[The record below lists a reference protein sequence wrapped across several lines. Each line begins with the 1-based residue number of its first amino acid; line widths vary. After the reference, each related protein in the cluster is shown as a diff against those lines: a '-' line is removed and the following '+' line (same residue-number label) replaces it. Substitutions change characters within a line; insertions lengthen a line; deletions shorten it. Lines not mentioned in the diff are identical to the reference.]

1 MVSPSS
7 IVYRPSSF
15 FINLIDQNMK
25 FPLSFLVGMFLL
37 TALGAQEPA
46 WPETLSYEGRFR
58 VRAPEVLTEVV
69 DTVAAPV
76 GKLVMHIFYH
86 QPEDAKTAPNLFY
99 QVLYVDYPP
108 EALHADSTALLSDF
122 WQTTI
127 EQAAESVRGEV
138 VYQADREWLGWPGK
152 VWRISYLDDQAVIR
166 SRAIVARNR
175 FYLVQTISLREKAL
189 NPDAERFFESFRLLN
204 DFK

>member
-1 MVSPSS
+1 
-7 IVYRPSSF
+7 
-15 FINLIDQNMK
+15 MK
-25 FPLSFLVGMFLL
+25 IPLSFFGSLFLCASL
-37 TALGAQEPA
+37 WAQEGI

-58 VRAPEVLTEVV
+58 VRAPEVLNEAV
-69 DTVAAPV
+69 DTVETPV

-108 EALHADSTALLSDF
+108 EALHADSTDLLAAF
-122 WQTTI
+122 WESTI

-189 NPDAERFFESFRLLN
+189 NPEAERFFESFRLLE
-204 DFK
+204 